1 MRLWAKAHVGLI
13 TLTSGLALAALT
25 SGVASAANNAPGD
38 ATLANSADAST
49 DADAVAV
56 AAPGAVPSVAVSGG
70 LQEVVVTATRRE
82 EAISNIPVSV
92 TAITA
97 ANIDA
102 LGIRDFNDVAR
113 FTPGVAIDTSGTNA
127 IAIRGISASAGAATT
142 GVYIND
148 TPIQMRALGFSP
160 DQTLPKTFDLE
171 RVEVLRGPQG
181 TLFGAGSEG
190 GTVRYILTPP
200 SDTVESTYGR
210 AEFSHTLNGGQNYE
224 AGVAHGGPIIDSE
237 LGFRVSAWYRHDGG
251 WIDRYDPYTGTVVD
265 PNTNRQGTLVLR
277 GAMIWQ
283 PMQNLTITPE
293 ILYQDRKRHDVE
305 SYWAPPAGAAG
316 VIFSNPAESQYGS
329 GRTSPTIEPDRYYMP
344 TLKIVYDIGKMQLIS
359 NSSYYNRRDLS
370 GYDGTAYIL
379 SYFQTV
385 LPGPVPDVP
394 DGYVYGYPPSSPYYP
409 LEDKYGIHLPPN
421 LQGYTQPAY
430 ITNWQQN
437 FVQEVRL
444 QSNDPT
450 SPFTWTAGIYWET
463 NRNYSSEELRI
474 QSYAE
479 ENLLTQTLF
488 GGPPLTALT
497 TFGYPVYGAPF
508 LPNGD
513 TYFLQNWGHDE
524 QVAVYGE
531 LNYNLGPFTFIAGAR
546 YAHTWF
552 DFDTFTQEAFLPA
565 DFGNTGSAKSNPFTP
580 RLGIQYHINHNNQIY
595 ATYSEGFRV
604 GGANAPIPPN
614 YGCGPSEALIGK
626 TPPLSY
632 GPDKVQSY
640 ELGAKNSL
648 FNNRVQLANSLYYI
662 KWNSIQQSI
671 YLVSCGLQYTDN
683 VGYAVSKGADIQADF
698 LLTSHLT
705 LNTTAGYNSA
715 YFTQNAPGATPVVVK
730 GNAVAG
736 FANALPRWSTS
747 LGLQYTTRLMDH
759 ASFVRFDYEF
769 QGVNDR
775 LTPSQDPRSSQ
786 YDPYAFT
793 LPATHFASLRA
804 GTHIG
809 DWEIDLFCDNVFNN
823 NAIINWGSEGL
834 DQTNFALVGANHQ
847 PLPPADLPPQP
858 LTYWYSFQP
867 RTTGITV
874 IYSR

>member
-1 MRLWAKAHVGLI
+1 MHLWAAANDSVGGSKAHHPLSLLA
-13 TLTSGLALAALT
+13 LTAGLALAAL
-25 SGVASAANNAPGD
+25 ASAADPTTDDEAAAATATGAP
-38 ATLANSADAST
+38 AAAESAAS
-49 DADAVAV
+49 V
-56 AAPGAVPSVAVSGG
+56 GG

-82 EAISNIPVSV
+82 EALSQVPVSV
-92 TAITA
+92 TAITQ

-102 LGIRDFNDVAR
+102 LGIKDFNDVAR
-113 FTPGVAIDTSGTNA
+113 FTPGVSIDTSGTNS

-142 GVYIND
+142 GVYIGD

-160 DQTLPKTFDLE
+160 DQTLPKAFDLE

-200 SDTVESTYGR
+200 SDTQSSTYAR
-210 AEFSHTLNGGQNYE
+210 AEFSHTLNGGNSYE
-224 AGVAHGGPIIDSE
+224 AGVAQGGPLIDNE
-237 LGFRVSAWYRHDGG
+237 LGFRVSAWFRQDGG
-251 WIDRYDPYTGTVVD
+251 WIDRYDPYTGALVD

-277 GAMIWQ
+277 AAMVWQ
-283 PMQNLTITPE
+283 PTTNLTITPD

-316 VIFSNPAESQYGS
+316 VIFSNPSESQYGS
-329 GRTSPTIEPDRYYMP
+329 GRVTPTLEPDRYYMP
-344 TLKIVYDIGKMQLIS
+344 TLKIQYDMGKVQLIS
-359 NSSYYNRRDLS
+359 DTSYYNRRDLS
-370 GYDGTAYIL
+370 GYDGTAYTL
-379 SYFQTV
+379 SYQQTV
-385 LPGPVPDVP
+385 LPGPVPAA
-394 DGYVYGYPPSSPYYP
+394 GYVYGYPPSSPYYP
-409 LEDKYGIHLPPN
+409 LEDYRGIHLPAA
-421 LQGYTQPAY
+421 LKGYSQPAY
-430 ITNWQQN
+430 ITNWQEN

-444 QSNDPT
+444 QSNDPS
-450 SPFTWTAGIYWET
+450 SPFTWTAGVYFET
-463 NRNYSSEELRI
+463 NRNFSSEELRI
-474 QSYAE
+474 QSAAV
-479 ENLLTQTLF
+479 ENLENEILF
-488 GGPPLTALT
+488 GAPSATALT
-497 TFGYPVYGAPF
+497 TFGFPLYGAPF

-513 TYFLQNWGHDE
+513 TYFLHNWGHDA
-524 QVAVYGE
+524 QIAGYGE
-531 LNYNLGPFTFIAGAR
+531 LNYTLGPVTFIAGGR

-552 DFDTFTQEAFLPA
+552 DFDTFTEEAFLPA
-565 DFGNTGSAKSNPFTP
+565 DFGHTGSAKSNPFTP
-580 RLGIQYHINHNNQIY
+580 RLGVQYHINHNNQLY

-626 TPPLSY
+626 PPPLSY

-640 ELGAKNSL
+640 EIGAKNSL

-662 KWNSIQQSI
+662 KWNGIQQSI
-671 YLVSCGLQYTDN
+671 YLTSCGLQYTDN

-715 YFTQNAPGATPVVVK
+715 YFTQSAPGVTPVVVK
-730 GNAVAG
+730 GDAVAG
-736 FANALPRWSTS
+736 FAEPLPRWSTS
-747 LGLQYTTRLMDH
+747 LGLQYSTRLMEH

-786 YDPYAFT
+786 YNPYAFV

-834 DQTNFALVGANHQ
+834 DQTNFSLVGANHQ

-858 LTYWYSFQP
+858 LTYWYSYQP
-867 RTTGITV
+867 RTIGVTAILA
-874 IYSR
+874 R